1 VGARHQVCIPFP
13 SLTVSPP
20 NPPLCSYEGEW
31 QSGVRHGEG
40 RITYASAASSS
51 SSSSSSGGG
60 SAGGVYIGQWAGDAR
75 QGFGTLTLASGDS
88 YTGAWERDLKHGQGR
103 YTYASKRMVL
113 EGEWVEGSP
122 RCGEMRDL
130 DPGGEED
137 SPATAAIAPDVRNR
151 GELPG
156 LLLADPL
163 GVVLDAASTAH
174 ADFQQRARGGRGG
187 GGGGDAA
194 GGGEPY
200 AVAADLGLAEDELA
214 QLLTAFSI
222 GEEAAQGL
230 GAAAPGTP
238 AGQLAG
244 DVRVLAEVVGALG
257 VRASEAEL
265 EGLLGTMLAVQE
277 EAGDANV
284 APGMVSFQAFAACMA
299 RLRVG
304 E

>member
-1 VGARHQVCIPFP
+1 
-13 SLTVSPP
+13 
-20 NPPLCSYEGEW
+20 
-31 QSGVRHGEG
+31 
-40 RITYASAASSS
+40 
-51 SSSSSSGGG
+51 
-60 SAGGVYIGQWAGDAR
+60 
-75 QGFGTLTLASGDS
+75 
-88 YTGAWERDLKHGQGR
+88 
-103 YTYASKRMVL
+103 MVL

-174 ADFQQRARGGRGG
+174 ADFQQQRARGGE

-194 GGGEPY
+194 GGEAY

-304 E
+304 A